1 MKIVLTGFMGAGKTA
16 TGKILARRLN
26 FEFVDTDSIIEEKA
40 GQSIKE
46 IFQLHGEQFFRS
58 LEKKVVGEVARKDGV
73 VIAAGG
79 GAILD
84 PENRKNL
91 KKNGIVIFLMV
102 SPDWVRKRV
111 AGDASRPL
119 LNTSDNVGARFIAP
133 VRPRLRR
140 GELCRCP
147 GEPAGSMN
155 RTPTKDKIEKLLLKR
170 LPLYRKADYCV
181 DTDNKTPQAVAQE
194 IIERLK
200 L

>member
-1 MKIVLTGFMGAGKTA
+1 MKIVLTGFMGAGKSA
-16 TGKILARRLN
+16 TGKILARQLN
-26 FEFVDTDSIIEEKA
+26 LEFIDTDSIIKERT

-46 IFQLHGEQFFRS
+46 IFQLQGEPFFRY
-58 LEKKVVGEVARKDGV
+58 LEKTVVAEVARKDGV

-79 GAILD
+79 GVILD
-84 PENRKNL
+84 PANRRNL

-102 SPDWVRKRV
+102 SPDEIRKRV

-119 LNTSDNVGARFIAP
+119 LNTSQKETIKN
-133 VRPRLRR
+133 
-140 GELCRCP
+140 
-147 GEPAGSMN
+147 
-155 RTPTKDKIEKLLLKR
+155 LLSQR
-170 LPLYRKADYCV
+170 LPFYRKADICV